1 MPQQIF
7 VNDEELAVVMA
18 MREHKA
24 VTPHQQAYDLLRHS
38 AMFVNWSIKS
48 GLIMNHDHFKMF
60 CAEADVSP
68 EYGRMAR
75 VIGEA
80 LKAVQDG

>member
-1 MPQQIF
+1 MAQQIF
-7 VNDEELAVVMA
+7 VSDEELAVVMA

-48 GLIMNHDHFKMF
+48 GLII
-60 CAEADVSP
+60 V
-68 EYGRMAR
+68 
-75 VIGEA
+75 
-80 LKAVQDG
+80 LKRITCGYSGFEFIIWRTTAV